1 MYSAVQTMDYK
12 AQCRIISSLRDA
24 YPFLQT
30 GVIGRSRMGKAIFR
44 LSVGT
49 GDKRVLF
56 CGGFHGSEWLTVLL
70 MLRFAE
76 ELCRSVQRN
85 TPLADIDV
93 PSFLHRREIVLVPC
107 VNPDGT
113 DIFLHGPNAAGIRED
128 FVRALWDEANPWN
141 ANAAGVD
148 INHNF
153 DAGWKKL
160 RAVEKKAGI
169 VGPAPRRFGG
179 AKAESEPETQALC
192 TLCRRKVPEHV
203 LAFHSQ
209 GEEIF
214 WKYGRND
221 PPRARTL
228 MQIFASSS
236 GYKPV
241 RNAGMYAHGGF
252 KDWFIREFDRP
263 GFTMEIGKGQKP
275 LPPEDFEEIYNR
287 LREMMTLAA
296 VL

>member
-1 MYSAVQTMDYK
+1 MHSFVQTMDYK
-12 AQCRIISSLRDA
+12 AQCRLVTSLRDE
-24 YPFLQT
+24 YPFLRT

-44 LSVGT
+44 LSLGT
-49 GDKRVLF
+49 GERSVLF

-70 MLRFAE
+70 LFRFAE
-76 ELCRSVQRN
+76 ELCESVRGN
-85 TPLADIDV
+85 TFLADVDV
-93 PSFLHRREIVLVPC
+93 PSFLHRREIILVPC
-107 VNPDGT
+107 VNPDGV
-113 DIFLHGPNAAGIRED
+113 DIFLHGPAAAGVRED
-128 FVRALWDEANPWN
+128 FIRAIWDDETLWN

-148 INHNF
+148 LNHNF

-160 RAVEKKAGI
+160 RAAEKKQG
-169 VGPAPRRFGG
+169 VTGPAPRRYGG
-179 AKAESEPETQALC
+179 TKPESEPETQALC
-192 TLCRRKVPEHV
+192 VLCRRRTPEHI

-214 WKYGRND
+214 WKYGRSE
-221 PPRARTL
+221 PPRSRTL

-241 RNAGMYAHGGF
+241 RNAGLYAHGGF

-263 GFTMEIGKGQKP
+263 GFTIEIGRGENP
-275 LPPEDFEEIYNR
+275 LPPESFEGIYAR

>member
-1 MYSAVQTMDYK
+1 MYSTVQTMDYK
-12 AQCRIISSLRDA
+12 ALCRVVSALRET

-44 LSVGT
+44 LSLGT
-49 GDKRVLF
+49 GEKRVLF

-70 MLRFAE
+70 VLRFAE
-76 ELCRSVQRN
+76 ALCCSVQTN
-85 TPLADIDV
+85 SPLSDIDV
-93 PSFLHRREIVLVPC
+93 PSFLTRREIVLVPC

-128 FVRALWDEANPWN
+128 FVRGLWDKETPWN

-160 RAVEKKAGI
+160 RNAEKKAGI
-169 VGPAPRRFGG
+169 TGPAPRRYGG
-179 AKAESEPETQALC
+179 PKPESEPETQALC
-192 TLCRRKVPEHV
+192 TLCRRQTPEHV

-221 PPRARTL
+221 PPRGRTL

-236 GYKPV
+236 GYKPA
-241 RNAGMYAHGGF
+241 RNAGLYAHGGF

-263 GFTMEIGKGQKP
+263 GFTVEIGKGENP
-275 LPPEDFEEIYNR
+275 LPPEDFEEIYAR
-287 LREMMTLAA
+287 LQEMMTLAA

>member
-1 MYSAVQTMDYK
+1 MMITKPQIADYN
-12 AQCRIISSLRDA
+12 AQRRITDALRTR

-49 GDKRVLF
+49 GESRVLF

-70 MLRFAE
+70 LYRFTEAVCE
-76 ELCRSVQRN
+76 SVETH
-85 TPLADIDV
+85 TPLAKLDV
-93 PSFLHRREIVLVPC
+93 SSFLQRRQIILVPC

-113 DIFLHGPNAAGIRED
+113 DIFLHGPGAAGIRED
-128 FVRALWDEANPWN
+128 FVRSVWDAQIPWN

-160 RAVEKKAGI
+160 RAAERRQGI
-169 VGPAPRRFGG
+169 VSPAARRYGG

-192 TLCRRKVPEHV
+192 TLCRRYVPDHV

-214 WKYGRND
+214 WKYGRDD

-228 MQIFASSS
+228 M
-236 GYKPV
+236 
-241 RNAGMYAHGGF
+241 
-252 KDWFIREFDRP
+252 
-263 GFTMEIGKGQKP
+263 
-275 LPPEDFEEIYNR
+275 
-287 LREMMTLAA
+287 
-296 VL
+296 